1 MGPRAL
7 APNAQQVTQCQA
19 RCRLNSAV
27 FANEPALLVV
37 VVLTVAN
44 LNTLPRQYDVLL
56 RFGAD
61 ASWSEAIYSLDEYLE
76 SEHPRHV
83 VALQWGVFTQLWLL
97 PEDRL
102 PVREAP

>member
-1 MGPRAL
+1 M
-7 APNAQQVTQCQA
+7 
-19 RCRLNSAV
+19 
-27 FANEPALLVV
+27 V

-61 ASWSEAIYSLDEYLE
+61 ASWSEAFYSLDEYLE

-83 VALQWGVFTQLWLL
+83 VALQLGVFTQLQFLS
-97 PEDRL
+97 EDRL
-102 PVREAP
+102 PVRETPQPHRDPRDPIETLEEWIPRPGSLLHV